1 MQTHPIAPQSIA
13 EIKKAT
19 LTPHFD
25 LSNLQLSCEQSKTSL
40 FASCRPEDIQ
50 LIFSENYYEPYLILT
65 GKHTVDYT
73 KKHLFTVELD
83 EKIDKLYIAGN
94 EILSQPTD
102 SKKALFKIP
111 AEQRAH
117 VQNEIVLVL
126 DKRGRE
132 VDKAIMPFSTHSIED
147 VSESQKWP
155 EIDVP
160 IDVQIDFLN
169 SKITLRPQDSALV
182 EKEILEITQRTIVY
196 LPMCSFT
203 FENVISHEEST
214 VSLDRIT
221 GKIDSISYKKNRRA
235 INAKLPDTIPHD
247 TQPISNLQ
255 LTLNP
260 SFIQDEIEELQER
273 QSNNAPEISLMG
285 VPESTLL
292 GFPAEIGGE
301 IFSVGD
307 NVTAVVGDIAIASGS
322 IISKSLVVKGS
333 IKIGDNCVANG
344 KIKALRDVVVGTET
358 VIDGD
363 IIAGG
368 SVFIG
373 ALSTVKGRIEAADFI
388 RINKGT
394 TVEKRLHCFS
404 DYLEFDKRNLEKL
417 REEVSELKAECAE
430 LNECLQFEVLVE

>member
-1 MQTHPIAPQSIA
+1 MQTHTIAPQSIA

-25 LSNLQLSCEQSKTSL
+25 PSSLQLSCEQSKTSL
-40 FASCRPEDIQ
+40 FTYCRPEDIE
-50 LIFSENYYEPYLILT
+50 LIFSENYYEPYFIIK

-83 EKIDKLYIAGN
+83 ENIDKLYIAGN

-102 SKKALFKIP
+102 SKKAIFEIP
-111 AEQRAH
+111 AEQRVH
-117 VQNEIVLVL
+117 HQNEIVLVL
-126 DKRGRE
+126 DKRSRE
-132 VDKAIMPFSTHSIED
+132 VDEATISFSTCSFED
-147 VSESQKWP
+147 VSESQNWP

-160 IDVQIDFLN
+160 TNVQIDLLSN
-169 SKITLRPQDSALV
+169 KITMRPPDSALI
-182 EKEILEITQRTIVY
+182 ENEILEITQRTIVY

-203 FENVISHEEST
+203 FENLISHEEAT
-214 VSLDRIT
+214 VTLDRVT

-235 INAKLPDTIPHD
+235 ISAKLPGTIPHD

-255 LTLNP
+255 PTLNP
-260 SFIQDEIEELQER
+260 SFIQDEIEGLR
-273 QSNNAPEISLMG
+273 KTQSNNAPEISLMG

-301 IFSVGD
+301 TFSVGG

-322 IISKSLVVKGS
+322 IIDKSLVVKGS
-333 IKIGDNCVANG
+333 IKIGDNCLANG
-344 KIKALRDVVVGTET
+344 KLKALRDVVVGTET

-373 ALSTVKGRIEAADFI
+373 ALSTVKGRIEAAGFV
-388 RINKGT
+388 RINEGA
-394 TVEKRLHCFS
+394 TVEKGLRCFS
-404 DYLEFDKRNLEKL
+404 DDLEFDKRNLEKL

-430 LNECLQFEVLVE
+430 LNECLQIGVLSE